1 MRWKTDSQNQHSPT
15 PSSTSTGRPEDRH
28 LQKSIWVRQGPVPVL
43 HKQAKHSTSNTDKPT
58 STVQAI
64 QLQAKS
70 SGWVIPM
77 LVLRHNPAER
87 VDYPSFGSTLNT
99 PLTYAPTRWDSHGF
113 PPTALRNYPTDI
125 SFIHDHLFTLEQYL
139 RRTDGNSNGPT
150 VTPTDRRYLRQLHR
164 HTLQLRLI
172 ASSTITCIS
181 TYMGR
186 DVVKYNIIHR

>member
-125 SFIHDHLFTLEQYL
+125 SFIHEHLFTLE
-139 RRTDGNSNGPT
+139 
-150 VTPTDRRYLRQLHR
+150 
-164 HTLQLRLI
+164 
-172 ASSTITCIS
+172 
-181 TYMGR
+181 
-186 DVVKYNIIHR
+186 